1 MYLSTRFITGIVVF
15 VLMLFSLTAMV
26 YQQSHKTLKDRVEH
40 DGMLVA
46 NFISNNIHNNFTFIE
61 EDLKLFLISTIK
73 DTPMYSQPLKEIF
86 TKSLLTRRFIQ
97 FFETEYG
104 YRLYEKVTIFD
115 NMGNVI
121 VSTDETTDG
130 ISQEIKLQEKI
141 DEETGLTLMQNIH
154 GQQKLSLAIKIRNAH
169 KDVVGVIQAVCSVA
183 SLVRG
188 GGMNLKNMN
197 ARQIDLLTQNGTML
211 YSTALHTPFMQF
223 PDRLLLEKILRGERT
238 FVRTNANGIKELIIA
253 LPHSHLSSEKFDKVL
268 LLYLD
273 YNTLFQPVLQLR
285 IWIGVGAFALILI
298 AAVFFILVRNITIRE
313 ANASAL
319 VKNEKL
325 LQSILTGIEALV
337 IFVDKKT
344 HTITWA
350 NSMSN
355 ELLGIPAEEIVGEKC
370 YKYICHCEK
379 SKQEHECP
387 AGDKKTLHTEFTLQK
402 RNHTIIPI
410 MKTVL
415 NAQINDRP
423 HYIAIIFDITRRK
436 TVERQ
441 LVQAQK
447 LESVGNLAAGI
458 AHEINT
464 PSQYISENLRF
475 INTAM
480 NSLRH
485 FYDIFQRF
493 SLKEGDLAHAEIVEQ
508 LKRHGENTDMDYLL
522 EEVPQALS
530 QSLEGIQNI
539 TDIVQAMKR
548 FAHPGNRK
556 KMMADIN
563 ESLKKT
569 SIVCRNEWKYHAEL
583 VYDLDETLPMVECR
597 INDINQVFLNLIVNA
612 AHAVSTKLKGTKGKG
627 TITLTTLQENDD
639 VIIAVKDTGT
649 GIPAPLLDRIFD
661 PFFTTK
667 EVGTG
672 TGQGLAISYSIIKE
686 GHDGTITVDSDEG
699 IGTKFTLR
707 LPIKA
712 QGDSDG

>member
-1 MYLSTRFITGIVVF
+1 MYLTTRFITGIVIF

-26 YQQSHKTLKDRVEH
+26 YQQSHKALQNRVEH

-46 NFISNNIHNNFTFIE
+46 NFISNNLHNNFTFIE
-61 EDLKLFLISTIK
+61 EDMKLFLISSMN
-73 DTPMYSQPLKEIF
+73 DVPPHAQSLKEIF
-86 TKSLLTRRFIQ
+86 TNKLLKRRFIR

-104 YRLYEKVTIFD
+104 YRIYEKIMVFD
-115 NMGNVI
+115 NTGNI
-121 VSTDETTDG
+121 ISSTEETIDD
-130 ISQEIKLQEKI
+130 ISQKFWWQKSLT
-141 DEETGLTLMQNIH
+141 DTMGLTLVQDLQ
-154 GQQKLSLAIKIRNAH
+154 GQQKLSLSIKIRNAERE
-169 KDVVGVIQAVCSVA
+169 VIGVMQAVCSVA

-197 ARQIDLLTQNGTML
+197 ARQIDLLTQEGTML

-223 PDRLLLEKILRGERT
+223 PDRQLLKKVLQGQRT

-253 LPHSHLSSEKFDKVL
+253 LPHSHSSSEHFTKVL

-273 YNTLFQPVLQLR
+273 YNTLFEPVLQLR
-285 IWIGVGAFALILI
+285 LWIWAGALALILI
-298 AAVFFILVRNITIRE
+298 AGVFFILVRNITIQE

-319 VKNEKL
+319 VKNEQI
-325 LQSILTGIEALV
+325 LQSILTGIKALV
-337 IFVDKKT
+337 VFVDKKT
-344 HTITWA
+344 HTITWT

-355 ELLGIPAEEIVGEKC
+355 ELLGIPAEEMIGEKC
-370 YKYICHCEK
+370 YKYICHCEQG
-379 SKQEHECP
+379 KQEQECP
-387 AGDKKTLHTEFTLQK
+387 TDDMKTLHTEFSLQK
-402 RNHTIIPI
+402 KDNTIIPI

-415 NAQINDRP
+415 NAQIDDRP
-423 HYIAIIFDITRRK
+423 HYIAIIFDITHRK
-436 TVERQ
+436 AVERQ
-441 LVQAQK
+441 LLQAQK

-475 INTAM
+475 INAAM
-480 NSLRH
+480 KSLVH
-485 FYDIFQRF
+485 FYDIFQRT
-493 SLKEGDLAHAEIVEQ
+493 SLKGKGLSQSDIVEQ
-508 LKRHGENTDMDYLL
+508 LKTHGENTDMDYLL

-556 KMMADIN
+556 KLMADIN
-563 ESLKKT
+563 DSLKKT

-583 VYDLDETLPMVECR
+583 VYALDETLPMVECR

-612 AHAVSTKLKGTKGKG
+612 AHAVSAKQKETAGKG
-627 TITLTTLQENDD
+627 TIKLTTLKQNDSI
-639 VIIAVKDTGT
+639 VISISDTGT
-649 GIPAPLLDRIFD
+649 GIPPSLLDRIFD

-667 EVGTG
+667 EVGAG
-672 TGQGLAISYSIIKE
+672 TGQGLAISYSIIVE

-699 IGTKFTLR
+699 IGTTFTIQ
-707 LPIKA
+707 LPIKIR
-712 QGDSDG
+712 GDSDE

>member
-1 MYLSTRFITGIVVF
+1 MYLTTRFITGIVIF

-26 YQQSHKTLKDRVEH
+26 YQQSHKALQDRVEH

-46 NFISNNIHNNFTFIE
+46 NFISNNLHNNFTFIE
-61 EDLKLFLISTIK
+61 EDMKLFLISSMS
-73 DTPMYSQPLKEIF
+73 DVPPHAQSLKNIF
-86 TKSLLTRRFIQ
+86 TNKLLQRRFIR

-104 YRLYEKVTIFD
+104 YRIYEKVMVFD
-115 NMGNVI
+115 NKGNI
-121 VSTDETTDG
+121 ISSTDEA
-130 ISQEIKLQEKI
+130 I
-141 DEETGLTLMQNIH
+141 DETSQKFWWQKSLTDKKGLTLVQDLQ
-154 GQQKLSLAIKIRNAH
+154 GQQKLSISIKIHNS
-169 KDVVGVIQAVCSVA
+169 KKEVVGVMQAVCSVA

-197 ARQIDLLTQNGTML
+197 ARQIDLLTQEGTIL

-223 PDRLLLEKILRGERT
+223 PDHLLLEKILQGERT

-253 LPHSHLSSEKFDKVL
+253 LPHSHLSSEHFTKIL

-285 IWIGVGAFALILI
+285 LWIWAGAFALILI
-298 AAVFFILVRNITIRE
+298 AGIFFILVRNITIQE

-319 VKNEKL
+319 IKNEKI

-337 IFVDKKT
+337 IFVDKET

-355 ELLGIPAEEIVGEKC
+355 ELLGIPAEEMIGEKC
-370 YKYICHCEK
+370 YKYICHCEQGRQK
-379 SKQEHECP
+379 NECP
-387 AGDKKTLHTEFTLQK
+387 ADNKKTLHTEFSLQK
-402 RNHTIIPI
+402 RNKTIIPI

-415 NAQINDRP
+415 NAQIEDRP
-423 HYIAIIFDITRRK
+423 HYIAIIFDITHRK
-436 TVERQ
+436 SVERQ
-441 LVQAQK
+441 LLQAQK

-480 NSLRH
+480 KSLVH
-485 FYDIFQRF
+485 FYDIFQQT
-493 SLKEGDLAHAEIVEQ
+493 SLKGTQPSHSTLVKQLEAHGKDA
-508 LKRHGENTDMDYLL
+508 DMDYLL

-548 FAHPGNRK
+548 FAHPGNREK
-556 KMMADIN
+556 LMADIN
-563 ESLKKT
+563 DSLKKT
-569 SIVCRNEWKYHAEL
+569 SVVCRNEWKYHAKL
-583 VYDLDETLPMVECR
+583 VYDLDENLPMVECR

-612 AHAVSTKLKGTKGKG
+612 AHAVSAKHKETEEKGS
-627 TITLTTLQENDD
+627 IILTTFQQRDN
-639 VIIAVKDTGT
+639 VFIVVSDTGM
-649 GIPAPLLDRIFD
+649 GIPNSLLNRIFD

-667 EVGTG
+667 EVGAG
-672 TGQGLAISYSIIKE
+672 TGQGLAISYSIIVD
-686 GHDGTITVDSDEG
+686 GHDGTITVESDEG
-699 IGTKFTLR
+699 IGTQFTIR
-707 LPIKA
+707 LPIKT